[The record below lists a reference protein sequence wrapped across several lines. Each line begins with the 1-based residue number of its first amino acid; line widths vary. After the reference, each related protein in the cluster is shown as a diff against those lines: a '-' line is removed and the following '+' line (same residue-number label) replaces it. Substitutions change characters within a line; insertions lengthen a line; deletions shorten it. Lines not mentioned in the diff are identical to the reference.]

1 MSRQPLYPHVPKS
14 KQKAIA
20 AEGEGQA
27 EKIANYDWDYVG
39 TCIGSAR
46 SDLDSAVN
54 TLKPYLVVK
63 GVPELIEKLER
74 IDAELNTLYER
85 GSKGKQNG

>member
-1 MSRQPLYPHVPKS
+1 MSRKQPLYPHVPKS
-14 KQKAIA
+14 KQKAIV

-27 EKIANYDWDYVG
+27 EKIASYDWDYVG

-46 SDLDSAVN
+46 SDLDSAID
-54 TLKPYLVVK
+54 TLNPYLVVK
-63 GVPELIEKLER
+63 GVPELIDKLQR

-85 GSKGKQNG
+85 GPNG